1 MQIKCTNTS
10 ISNIYNDN
18 NSNRKIETN
27 IKDSNLS
34 KVDIL
39 KNKIE
44 NGEYKIDL
52 NSTASKFANELL
64 GI

>member
-1 MQIKCTNTS
+1 MQVKCTKT
-10 ISNIYNDN
+10 NILNVYNDN
-18 NSNRKIETN
+18 NSNRKINNSKEL
-27 IKDSNLS
+27 NLS

-44 NGEYKIDL
+44 SGEYKIDL

-64 GI
+64 GF